1 MKDVGLSGVDAGE
14 KVLESTVQ
22 GRTHRQSGT
31 LIQDKRRHILECT
44 RNKAQVTHRC
54 KKKKKPM
61 EKTSKGLYG
70 KPALLQSQQRGLNL
84 INSVNH
90 LKPGQ
95 VGNNR
100 STDAYSFSFVKN
112 YTSGRV
118 GQLQV

>member
-1 MKDVGLSGVDAGE
+1 M
-14 KVLESTVQ
+14 Q
-22 GRTHRQSGT
+22 
-31 LIQDKRRHILECT
+31 
-44 RNKAQVTHRC
+44 